1 MRLLRKKRRWDPNA
15 RKPNCRGKGISTCR
29 VMPGKMNLC
38 SWQVTAGKGA
48 VRLQDCTQLRILC
61 MHCTQKMQPI
71 IVRRDSSADVS
82 RDPGCRSYLN
92 PTPGIPRTASR
103 FPAALQSMNMEQRT
117 AHKKFNAT
125 ILLSQ
130 AGDPGIFFGFG
141 RRLFFFAGVFDV
153 SNRKTRPRGT
163 GKIRQP
169 GRPFSFLTRGRNP
182 WYSNDNPLFYVNS
195 ITDPFH

>member
-1 MRLLRKKRRWDPNA
+1 MRMNSCGKRNMRLLREKRRWDPNA
-15 RKPNCRGKGISTCR
+15 RRPNCRGKGISTCR

-141 RRLFFFAGVFDV
+141 RRLFFLQAFSMFQIEKPVLAEPEKFGNRASIFILDTGEKSVVFE
-153 SNRKTRPRGT
+153 
-163 GKIRQP
+163 
-169 GRPFSFLTRGRNP
+169 
-182 WYSNDNPLFYVNS
+182 
-195 ITDPFH
+195 